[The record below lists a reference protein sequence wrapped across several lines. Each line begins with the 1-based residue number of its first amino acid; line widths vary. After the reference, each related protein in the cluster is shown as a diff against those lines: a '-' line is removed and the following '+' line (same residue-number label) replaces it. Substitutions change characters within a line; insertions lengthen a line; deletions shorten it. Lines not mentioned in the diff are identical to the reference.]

1 MTALPKK
8 LLLLFA
14 AVLGLQTGVNLARY
28 FSELAHG
35 GHFGGDFISFWR
47 AAQRARL
54 GDIAAIYNPDAWRSA
69 LSVGTPHDIFWFV
82 YPPFAL
88 FGLWPLGRMTYNEAV
103 AWWSLAPLP
112 FYFAL
117 AWGLAKRSG
126 LGGQAA
132 PAAGNLASRILA
144 FAVLGA
150 FALPFLSANLFSGQT
165 GTCIA
170 VFLLGAAYFWRDRP
184 ILAGICIG
192 LMAVKP
198 QLGLLVPFALAAAGQ
213 WRTFAAAAAT
223 ITALA
228 ASATLWLGVA
238 IWNDYARILEL
249 FGSLVGRGYA
259 GIRQLALGPY
269 VSLQGVGAPAPVAAL
284 LQGAIS
290 LAVLMVILRVFWRT
304 GAGQADPNH
313 DDGRLDLRLGLLT
326 AGALLSTPYSLSYD
340 TPMLVL
346 AMIPLLARA
355 WRTGWDTVELLAI
368 VSLPMLPYAQ
378 PLLAGYH
385 VPFSLCALS
394 LMFCVLYRRYLREAP
409 ARRLGASSLRSPAWP
424 AGLVRD

>member
-14 AVLGLQTGVNLARY
+14 AVLALQTGVNFARY
-28 FSELAHG
+28 FSELAQG
-35 GHFGGDFISFWR
+35 ARFGGDFISFWR

-69 LSVGTPHDIFWFV
+69 LSVGTPHDILWFV

-88 FGLWPLGRMTYNEAV
+88 LGLWPLGRMTYNEAV

-117 AWGLAKRSG
+117 LWVLAKRSG
-126 LGGQAA
+126 LGGQAVT
-132 PAAGNLASRILA
+132 AAGNLASRILA

-165 GTCIA
+165 GTWIA
-170 VFLLGAAYFWRDRP
+170 VFFLGAAYFWRDRP

-198 QLGLLVPFALAAAGQ
+198 QLGLLFPFALAAAGQ
-213 WRTFAAAAAT
+213 WRTIAAAAAT
-223 ITALA
+223 VAALA
-228 ASATLWLGVA
+228 AAATLWLGVA
-238 IWNDYARILEL
+238 IWNDYAHILEL
-249 FGSLVGRGYA
+249 FGGFVGRGYA

-269 VSLQGVGAPAPVAAL
+269 VSLQGVGAPAAVAAL
-284 LQGAIS
+284 LQAVIS
-290 LAVLMVILRVFWRT
+290 LAVLTVIVRLFWR
-304 GAGQADPNH
+304 GDMGQADPKP
-313 DDGRLDLRLGLLT
+313 DDGRLDLRLGLLA

-340 TPMLVL
+340 TPMLVM

-355 WRTGWDTVELLAI
+355 WNKGWDTAEL
-368 VSLPMLPYAQ
+368 VSIAFLVTLPYAQ
-378 PLLAGYH
+378 PLLADYH
-385 VPFSLCALS
+385 IPFGFCALS
-394 LMFCVLYRRYLREAP
+394 LMFCVLYRRYRQEAC
-409 ARRLGASSLRSPAWP
+409 ASLGSRGQLPSTRP
-424 AGLVRD
+424 AGLIGG

>member
-1 MTALPKK
+1 MTASPKK

-14 AVLGLQTGVNLARY
+14 AFLALQTGVNLARY
-28 FSELAHG
+28 FSELPQG
-35 GHFGGDFISFWR
+35 GRFGGDFICLWN

-54 GDIAAIYNPDAWRSA
+54 GDIPAIYNPDAWRNA
-69 LSVGTPHDIFWFV
+69 LSVAAPHNLFWFV

-88 FGLWPLGRMTYNEAV
+88 LGLWPLGRMTYNEAV

-117 AWGLAKRSG
+117 VWVLAKRSG
-126 LGGQAA
+126 LEGKAALAGGDWT
-132 PAAGNLASRILA
+132 PRLLA
-144 FAVLGA
+144 FAVVGA

-165 GTCIA
+165 GALIA
-170 VFLLGAAYFWRDRP
+170 VFFLAAAYFWRDRP

-198 QLGLLVPFALAAAGQ
+198 QLGLLLPFALAAAGQ
-213 WRTFAAAAAT
+213 WRTIAAAAAT
-223 ITALA
+223 IMALVA
-228 ASATLWLGVA
+228 AATLWLGAA

-249 FGSLVGRGYA
+249 FGSFMGRGYA

-269 VSLQGVGAPAPVAAL
+269 VSLQGAGAPILVAAL
-284 LQGAIS
+284 LQAVIS
-290 LAVLMVILRVFWRT
+290 LAALAVIVRVFWRT
-304 GAGQADPNH
+304 DAGQADRKP
-313 DDGRLDLRLGLLT
+313 DDGRLDLRLGLLA

-340 TPMLVL
+340 APVLVL

-355 WRTGWDTVELLAI
+355 WRTGWDAVELVSI
-368 VSLPMLPYAQ
+368 VSLVMLPYAQ

-394 LMFCVLYRRYLREAP
+394 LMFCVLYRRYRQEALAD
-409 ARRLGASSLRSPAWP
+409 ARSGLASTWP
-424 AGLVRD
+424 AALVDG

>member
-14 AVLGLQTGVNLARY
+14 AVLALQTGVNFARY
-28 FSELAHG
+28 FSELAQG
-35 GHFGGDFISFWR
+35 GRFGGDFISFWR

-54 GDIAAIYNPDAWRSA
+54 GDIPAIYNPDAWRSA
-69 LSVGTPHDIFWFV
+69 LSLGTPHDILWFV

-88 FGLWPLGRMTYNEAV
+88 LGLWPLGGMTYNDAV

-117 AWGLAKRSG
+117 VWALAKRSG
-126 LGGQAA
+126 LGGQAG
-132 PAAGNLASRILA
+132 PAAGNLASRLLA
-144 FAVLGA
+144 FAVLAA
-150 FALPFLSANLFSGQT
+150 FALPFLSANLFTGQT
-165 GTCIA
+165 GTWIA
-170 VFLLGAAYFWRDRP
+170 VFFLGAACFWRDRP

-213 WRTFAAAAAT
+213 WRTIAAAAAT
-223 ITALA
+223 IMALA
-228 ASATLWLGVA
+228 AAATLWLGVA

-249 FGSLVGRGYA
+249 FGGFVGRGYA

-269 VSLQGVGAPAPVAAL
+269 VSLQGAGAPAPVAAL
-284 LQGAIS
+284 LQAAIS
-290 LAVLMVILRVFWRT
+290 LAVLAVIVRVFWRKDM
-304 GAGQADPNH
+304 GQADGKLE
-313 DDGRLDLRLGLLT
+313 DGSLDLRLGLLA

-346 AMIPLLARA
+346 AIIPLLARA
-355 WRTGWDTVELLAI
+355 WREGWDAVELASI
-368 VSLPMLPYAQ
+368 ASLLTLPYAQ
-378 PLLAGYH
+378 PLLADYH
-385 VPFSLCALS
+385 IPFGFCALS
-394 LMFCVLYRRYLREAP
+394 LMFCVLYRRYLQEAS
-409 ARRLGASSLRSPAWP
+409 ALGADGRSRLPSTGP
-424 AGLVRD
+424 PGLIGG